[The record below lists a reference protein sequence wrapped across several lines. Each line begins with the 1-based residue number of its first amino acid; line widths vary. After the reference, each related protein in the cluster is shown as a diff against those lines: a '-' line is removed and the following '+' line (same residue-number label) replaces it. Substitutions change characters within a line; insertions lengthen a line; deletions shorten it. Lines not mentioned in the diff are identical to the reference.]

1 MKYLIA
7 LIAAV
12 MLSGCHQMASNI
24 DIQRAAKACGGVDKV
39 VEIMLIFSGRE
50 IVTCTTGKSYD
61 LAEVNL
67 EN

>member
-7 LIAAV
+7 IIAAV
-12 MLSGCHQMASNI
+12 MLAGCHQMTSNI
-24 DIQRAAKACGGVDKV
+24 DIQRAAKACGGHDKI
-39 VEIMLIFSGRE
+39 VEIMVILSGKE
-50 IVTCTTGKSYD
+50 VVTCTTGKYYD